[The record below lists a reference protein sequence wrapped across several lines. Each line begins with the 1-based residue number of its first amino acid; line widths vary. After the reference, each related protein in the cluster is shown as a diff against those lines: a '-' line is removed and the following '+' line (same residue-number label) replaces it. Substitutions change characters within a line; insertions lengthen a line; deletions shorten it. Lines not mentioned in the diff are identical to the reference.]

1 MRLETEVLY
10 SKIKNKFSSS
20 KGIIKIYDVFIDDN
34 EVISC
39 VGTFQ
44 AEGILEMGAGKH
56 IITKNIGATLIK
68 F

>member
-1 MRLETEVLY
+1 M
-10 SKIKNKFSSS
+10 KNKYSSA

-44 AEGILEMGAGKH
+44 AEGILDMGPGKH
-56 IITKNIGATLIK
+56 IITKSIGATLIK